1 MSFYYEHHG
10 LGHAVQMVEL
20 QQKAEAGD
28 LPSQFQYGRFLVYDA
43 EGGPKERI
51 VAEGVRWLKSAADK
65 GHLGAIETM
74 AGIYLHGAP
83 GIEADRDE
91 GMRLTLIAA
100 EMGSGE
106 VVDTLAYHFSYGD
119 SADLVKG
126 YAYFRLE
133 EYVAEQTGYSAEI
146 ACDNLN
152 DLRRGMDES
161 QIKQAED
168 LFLKLRDELEA
179 KPLWRNARDEKK
191 RASDKDRYPRLMN
204 MYAEA
209 SGYANDYPEELA
221 RIKGLIDKLE
231 AVMNREDMIEI
242 RTKRAKAGLPNS
254 PESPFNKPSILER
267 GCLGLIVLS
276 LLPVAGLYW
285 LNS

>member
-10 LGHAVQMVEL
+10 LGHAVQMIEL
-20 QQKAEAGD
+20 KQKAEAGD
-28 LPSQFQYGRFLVYDA
+28 LNSQFQYGRFLVYDA

-65 GHLGAIETM
+65 GHLEAIETM
-74 AGIYLHGAP
+74 AGIYTYGAP
-83 GIEADRDE
+83 GIECDEDE
-91 GMRLTLIAA
+91 GVRLALIATD
-100 EMGSGE
+100 MGSGS
-106 VVDTLAYHFSYGD
+106 VVKILAYHFSYGD
-119 SADLVKG
+119 TAELVKG
-126 YAYFRLE
+126 YAYFKLW
-133 EYVAEQTGYSAEI
+133 EYVADETGYSTEI
-146 ACDNLN
+146 ARENLT
-152 DLRRGMDES
+152 DLRRDMDES

-168 LFLKLRDELEA
+168 CFIKFRDELET
-179 KPLWRNARDEKK
+179 KPVWRSTRDETK
-191 RASDKDRYPRLMN
+191 RANDKERYPRLMN

-209 SGYANDYPEELA
+209 SDYANDYPEELA

-231 AVMNREDMIEI
+231 AVMNREDIIEI